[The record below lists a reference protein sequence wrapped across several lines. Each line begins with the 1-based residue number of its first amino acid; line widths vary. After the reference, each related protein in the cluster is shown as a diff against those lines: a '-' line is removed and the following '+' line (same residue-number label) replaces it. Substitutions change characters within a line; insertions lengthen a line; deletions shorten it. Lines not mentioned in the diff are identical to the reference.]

1 MRAIPFFL
9 AAASLVGCE
18 AATQTPTPDAGDRA
32 DAAMAVPTLDKLWT
46 TTGFAAPESV
56 IPDGDGG
63 YFVSLVDGE
72 GSGKDAKGGI
82 ARIGANGTVIEPD
95 WVTGIDAPK
104 GLAWMGD
111 GQTLVVTN
119 IDELVMIDPGTPSV
133 TARLPIEGAT
143 FLNDVAAFGDGLLVT
158 DSATATIHYVEGDT
172 ARVWAQG
179 DAFAGVNG
187 LFVRDDD
194 VLVTTMSAGTLL
206 SVSPDGAS
214 VTELATGMENAD
226 GIAPFAG
233 GYLVSSWPGQLWFTG
248 ADGSVSELS
257 NTVDAPINMNDF
269 YLDGDTLIVA
279 NWRPGSVTA
288 WRVVP

>member
-1 MRAIPFFL
+1 MRAIPFLL

-18 AATQTPTPDAGDRA
+18 AATQTPTPDGAVRA
-32 DAAMAVPTLDKLWT
+32 DAPSASALPGLEQLWV
-46 TTGFAAPESV
+46 TTGLPAPESV
-56 IPDGDGG
+56 IPDGQGG
-63 YFVSLVDGE
+63 FFVSLVDGDAR
-72 GSGKDAKGGI
+72 KRDAKGGI
-82 ARIGANGTVIEPD
+82 ARLDADGVVTEQG
-95 WVTGIDAPK
+95 WLTGIDAPK
-104 GLAWMGD
+104 GMAWMGE
-111 GQTLVVTN
+111 TLVVTN
-119 IDELVMIDPGTPSV
+119 IDELVMIDPDTASV
-133 TARLPIEGAT
+133 ASRLPIEGAA
-143 FLNDVAAFGDGLLVT
+143 FLNDVAAYRDGLLVT
-158 DSATATIHYVEGDT
+158 DSATATIHYVEGGT

-233 GYLVSSWPGQLWFTG
+233 GYLVSSWPGQLWFAD
-248 ADGSVSELS
+248 ADGAVSELS

-288 WRVVP
+288 WRVVR